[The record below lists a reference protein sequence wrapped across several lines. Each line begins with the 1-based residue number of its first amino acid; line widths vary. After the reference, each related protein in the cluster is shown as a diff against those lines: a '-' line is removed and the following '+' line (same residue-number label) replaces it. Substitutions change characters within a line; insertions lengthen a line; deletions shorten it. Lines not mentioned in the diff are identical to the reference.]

1 MRITVH
7 TFLTL
12 DGVMQAPGGAEE
24 DQQGGFSH
32 GGWMVPFV
40 DEDFNEIAAS
50 WFQRTDAVLL
60 GRTTYE
66 MMRPYWS
73 SVTDPDNTAARALN
87 HGRKYVVS
95 TTMQS
100 ADWGDTTI
108 LRSLDDVRELT
119 VQDGGELQV
128 HGSAMLAGALHAA
141 GLIDEYRLVTFP
153 VSVGA
158 GKRLLGDTAPAS
170 GYEVLIS
177 RTTGAGASYV
187 ELRPRAF
194 QGGGAFSVEDG
205 KESR

>member
-24 DQQGGFSH
+24 DPQGGFSR

-40 DEDFNEIAAS
+40 DQDFNEIAAS

-66 MMRPYWS
+66 MMKPYWS
-73 SVTDPDNTAARALN
+73 TVTDPENAAARVLN

-108 LRSLDDVRELT
+108 LRSLDDVRALT

-158 GKRLLGDTAPAS
+158 GKRLLGDAAPAS
-170 GYEVLIS
+170 AYEVLTS
-177 RTTGAGASYV
+177 RTTGSGASYV
-187 ELRPRAF
+187 ELRPRPLR
-194 QGGGAFSVEDG
+194 GGGEFTVQDG
-205 KESR
+205 KESH